1 MALKMLY
8 KNYWRNKTQ
17 NTEIILII
25 LWNTNYNEIDW
36 YLDDARSLMA
46 YLYGPVAVIIF
57 SNIVFFVLTAIQL
70 YRVSVD
76 AALAT
81 NNSHAKQK

>member
-1 MALKMLY
+1 
-8 KNYWRNKTQ
+8 
-17 NTEIILII
+17 
-25 LWNTNYNEIDW
+25 
-36 YLDDARSLMA
+36 MA